1 MKKYILIGIVIVLAA
16 YICLQHCNTPQ
27 QKDNLLDTLQ
37 VNELIKAQE
46 ALKEADS
53 LMMLKDSVIE
63 NQRNIIT
70 SKVIQAGSVKKVNGK
85 LIKQIAKLKHEIKAK
100 KIEIKYVDKIVIKEI
115 DKSQY
120 MKIPQKF
127 RKEDKYISLTGEI
140 NKNGVTLNNPQVK
153 LNETLVLAEKRDKW
167 YKKKY
172 VEATLFTDNPY
183 DNIKQ
188 TQVYKYSPKSKWYQ
202 SDLTKYGIGAAVVIV
217 VKALISKN

>member
-1 MKKYILIGIVIVLAA
+1 MKKHIYTGLMLALTA

-27 QKDNLLDTLQ
+27 QKDNLLDTTQ

-53 LMMLKDSVIE
+53 LMMLKDSLIE
-63 NQRNIIT
+63 SQGNIIS
-70 SKVIQAGSVKKVNGK
+70 SKVIEAGSVKKVNGK

-100 KIEIKYVDKIVIKEI
+100 KIEVKYVDKIVVKEI

-127 RKEDKYISLTGEI
+127 RKEDKYISLTGEVT
-140 NKNGVTLNNPQVK
+140 NKGVTLNNPQVN

-172 VEATLFTDNPY
+172 IEATFYTKNPY

-188 TQVYKYSPKSKWYQ
+188 AQVYKYSPKSKWYQ
-202 SDLTKYGIGAAVVIV
+202 SNWLKFGLGLAAGALVF
-217 VKALISKN
+217 